1 MRVETFVTGPFQENT
16 YLVFD
21 ESSSKAA
28 LVDPGDDAA
37 RLLSEI
43 GKLGLELEAIWLT
56 HAHVDH
62 VGAVAAVQQATQVP
76 IYLHPADLPLY
87 RNASRQAALYSL
99 SITQPPEPD
108 YELAEGMTLTLGPA
122 KWSVMHTP
130 GHAPGHVVIYSDD
143 VAFVGD
149 CLFAGSIGRTD
160 LPFSDPKLLL
170 QSLSRIAAL
179 PQRTRV
185 LPGHGPATT
194 IGEELDSN
202 PFLVGLNR

>member
-1 MRVETFVTGPFQENT
+1 VRVETYVSGPFQENT
-16 YLVFD
+16 YLVSD
-21 ESSSKAA
+21 ESSRKAA
-28 LVDPGDDAA
+28 LVDPGDDAP

-43 GKLGLELEAIWLT
+43 GKLGLELDAIWLT

-62 VGAVAAVQQATQVP
+62 VGAVAGVHQATRVP

-87 RNASRQAALYSL
+87 RNASRQAALYGL
-99 SITQPPEPD
+99 SIEQPPDPNI
-108 YELAEGMTLTLGPA
+108 ELVEGMTLTLGSA
-122 KWSVMHTP
+122 RWSVMHTP
-130 GHAPGHVVIYSDD
+130 GHAPGHVVIYSGD

-160 LPFSDPKLLL
+160 LPLSDPKLLL
-170 QSLSRIAAL
+170 QSLTRIAAL